1 MLPSLSGPTQQYL
14 SDLQNLNSEMT
25 TVTRQ
30 LSSGLRVSSVA
41 DDPSAVEGIMMDQ
54 AQITQLQQ
62 TQTNLNNLK
71 PELDSGDSAL
81 QQAMQNVETAIQ
93 IASQSSSPLSNSF
106 SNAQLVIQVQGILQ
120 NLVSLS
126 GTSVNGRYI
135 FSGDLDQQAL
145 YTLDPTQPTGVRQ
158 LATANATRSVTDS
171 HGVQIWLGKTAS
183 EIFDHQNSNG
193 TPATDNVFAAVNS
206 LLTAL
211 QANNSSAAVAS
222 IANLKS
228 ANDHLNQEVGYY
240 GIGQARVNDTL
251 TTISSALTSVRT
263 DMSSL
268 RDADMATAAVQLQE
282 LTVQQQAAL
291 SSRAK
296 IGGLSL
302 FNFLA

>member
-71 PELDSGDSAL
+71 PEMDSGDSAL

-93 IASQSSSPLSNSF
+93 IASQSSSPLSNPF

-120 NLVSLS
+120 NLVNLS

-183 EIFDHQNSNG
+183 EIFDHQNPNG

-211 QANNSSAAVAS
+211 QANNSSAAVA
-222 IANLKS
+222 
-228 ANDHLNQEVGYY
+228 
-240 GIGQARVNDTL
+240 
-251 TTISSALTSVRT
+251 
-263 DMSSL
+263 
-268 RDADMATAAVQLQE
+268 
-282 LTVQQQAAL
+282 
-291 SSRAK
+291 
-296 IGGLSL
+296 
-302 FNFLA
+302 